1 MQDNKCAQLYDDR
14 DVFLHVFTMRSK
26 AVAGESLV
34 NEVKDIGI
42 MNEIHCGNFLE
53 QSRTN
58 ADFMGK
64 PRKYN
69 IHVSIT

>member
-1 MQDNKCAQLYDDR
+1 
-14 DVFLHVFTMRSK
+14 MRSK
-26 AVAGESLV
+26 SGAGGSLCTV
-34 NEVKDIGI
+34 VKDIGI